1 MKFATGLRL
10 IRLFCILAMLIA
22 APIVSAQSGKSNGK
36 GKSGSSERSDR
47 DRDDKDKDDD
57 DDDRDDDRRS
67 NGRSDR
73 KDMEDRLGKIGEIVP
88 SDKDKGKSDELPP
101 GIEMI
106 LSDDKYK
113 NAPPAWGVWK
123 REERLD
129 WYKRTEKEK
138 DRLRDVPKLKKDF
151 GEKDLDVSMKT
162 FDSLTAMGV
171 EPKDATSAL
180 NGLIEKGYRGDDLAG
195 VFKNF
200 SGSSSAV
207 KSANDGGSGLGDL
220 LRGQL
225 DELLKGNG
233 ATLIDILDDGK
244 INSPAPAPAA
254 TPLPAPPPASTPMPP
269 IVTLPAPNQPPVG
282 GIPAV
287 SPVKDPTPVRAEKKG
302 KVR

>member
-1 MKFATGLRL
+1 
-10 IRLFCILAMLIA
+10 
-22 APIVSAQSGKSNGK
+22 
-36 GKSGSSERSDR
+36 
-47 DRDDKDKDDD
+47 
-57 DDDRDDDRRS
+57 
-67 NGRSDR
+67 
-73 KDMEDRLGKIGEIVP
+73 
-88 SDKDKGKSDELPP
+88 
-101 GIEMI
+101 
-106 LSDDKYK
+106 
-113 NAPPAWGVWK
+113 
-123 REERLD
+123 
-129 WYKRTEKEK
+129 
-138 DRLRDVPKLKKDF
+138 
-151 GEKDLDVSMKT
+151 
-162 FDSLTAMGV
+162 
-171 EPKDATSAL
+171 
-180 NGLIEKGYRGDDLAG
+180 

-200 SGSSSAV
+200 SGSSPAV

-233 ATLIDILDDGK
+233 AVLIDILDDGK